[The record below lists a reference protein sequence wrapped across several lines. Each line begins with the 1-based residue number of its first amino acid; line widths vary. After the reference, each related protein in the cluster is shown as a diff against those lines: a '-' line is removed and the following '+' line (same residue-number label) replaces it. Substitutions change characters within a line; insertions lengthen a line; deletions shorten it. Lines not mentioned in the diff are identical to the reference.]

1 PAARAGDAGTAGG
14 GVGAGAGPQPGR
26 GPGRD
31 GRSAQPPGA
40 GEPVLRGPAAH
51 RPADAVLPGG
61 STPMNTGSRPD
72 LTVSPISSLVT
83 EDAAEDPRRI
93 RISRMALVLVGVL
106 RLATQPLMG
115 RILPGA
121 VDPPPE
127 RLALCG
133 LCVLFLALT
142 AAARYR
148 RHVVLLARVAIYLA
162 AAQ

>member
-1 PAARAGDAGTAGG
+1 
-14 GVGAGAGPQPGR
+14 
-26 GPGRD
+26 
-31 GRSAQPPGA
+31 
-40 GEPVLRGPAAH
+40 
-51 RPADAVLPGG
+51 
-61 STPMNTGSRPD
+61 MNTGSRPD

-121 VDPPPE
+121 VDPPAE

-148 RHVVLLARVAIYLA
+148 RHVVVRPASFGGSRFPHRELARMGCRVRGSGPCKSSMRIP
-162 AAQ
+162 QVRQHRCR